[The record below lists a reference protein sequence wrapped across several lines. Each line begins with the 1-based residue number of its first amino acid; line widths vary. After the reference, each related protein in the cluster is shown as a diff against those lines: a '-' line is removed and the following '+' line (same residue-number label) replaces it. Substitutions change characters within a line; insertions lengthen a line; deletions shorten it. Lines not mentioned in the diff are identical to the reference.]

1 MLKKPIW
8 STIET
13 TLFYYSDSSTS
24 PQVWTIDILL
34 QFSPHSYLN
43 YLINLIELLI
53 EMNFGWLRN
62 CNILEIFPFVILNL
76 LLIRKVTEH
85 FETDHW
91 DLKARVR
98 SDMKF
103 RWQNNLIF
111 LCHRSRIQIRL
122 NPLEFHKENL
132 LHHLS
137 LWNWKGCLSRTLF
150 PFKSGSRPSFL
161 RHTQRS
167 RILHLGLFWGPQKIL
182 RASEAGKKK

>member
-1 MLKKPIW
+1 
-8 STIET
+8 
-13 TLFYYSDSSTS
+13 
-24 PQVWTIDILL
+24 
-34 QFSPHSYLN
+34 
-43 YLINLIELLI
+43 
-53 EMNFGWLRN
+53 MNFGWLRN

-122 NPLEFHKENL
+122 NPLEFHRENL

-137 LWNWKGCLSRTLF
+137 LWNWKGYIYLHSSRRIGKSSFWVNIILQFCAHLYTYSFVSNDLCNDIKVLQSVKQYILLF
-150 PFKSGSRPSFL
+150 QAAL
-161 RHTQRS
+161 
-167 RILHLGLFWGPQKIL
+167 IALY
-182 RASEAGKKK
+182 